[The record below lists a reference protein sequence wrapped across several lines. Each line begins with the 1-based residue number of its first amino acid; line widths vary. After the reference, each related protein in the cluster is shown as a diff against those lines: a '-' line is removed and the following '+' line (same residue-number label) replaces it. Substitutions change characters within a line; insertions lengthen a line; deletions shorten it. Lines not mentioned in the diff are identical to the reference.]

1 TGLKEDRTQSIRGFF
16 ENGAKRGNYSVAET
30 PVRTSDHGNK
40 KDPILFTFDAL
51 VPDQMGEESVDTG
64 GDKKGEGGNQINGIH
79 NNAPD
84 GGRATQESEKT
95 FDVSLLLYAR
105 VPRIDQ

>member
-1 TGLKEDRTQSIRGFF
+1 VADQRRNRVQNRVTSLKEERAECVRGFF
-16 ENGAKRGNYSVAET
+16 QDRAKKRGQGVTQT
-30 PVRTSDHGNK
+30 PVRTGDRGNK

-64 GDKKGEGGNQINGIH
+64 SDKKGKGGNKVNGIH

-84 GGRATQESEKT
+84 VGRTTQE
-95 FDVSLLLYAR
+95 
-105 VPRIDQ
+105 